1 MLEKTKTAG
10 WFSVSVQRTD
20 PIVAGRIVIVN
31 PNSTEAVTQGISAAV
46 DSLRSADGPKID
58 CVTLEEGP
66 PGIETAEHIRD
77 VVPPLLAR
85 LRHED
90 AEASVIACFSDPG
103 LKAARDQSAKP
114 VFGIGESAFNQA
126 LGVGRRF
133 GIVAILEAST
143 VRHRR
148 YVAELGL
155 ERSFAESRPL
165 DLGVLELQDRD
176 RTFGRMLEVGR
187 ELRDTDGADVL
198 VLGCAGM
205 TGYPAE
211 LSAALDLPVIEP
223 CQAAAAEALA
233 ALAADPVTP

>member
-1 MLEKTKTAG
+1 M
-10 WFSVSVQRTD
+10 SR
-20 PIVAGRIVIVN
+20 RIVIIN
-31 PNSTEAVTQGISAAV
+31 PNSTEAVTRGISAAV
-46 DSLRSADGPKID
+46 DSLRDLDGPKID

-85 LRHED
+85 LRRED

-103 LKAARDQSAKP
+103 LKQAREQTARP
-114 VFGIGESAFNQA
+114 VFGIGESAFKQA
-126 LGVGRRF
+126 LEVGRRF

-143 VRHRR
+143 IRHRR

-155 ERSFAESRPL
+155 TASFAESRPL

-176 RTFGRMLEVGR
+176 RTFARMLDVGR
-187 ELRDTDGADVL
+187 KLRDTDGADAL

-223 CQAAAAEALA
+223 CQAAAAEALEV
-233 ALAADPVTP
+233 LAADPVTV

>member
-1 MLEKTKTAG
+1 M
-10 WFSVSVQRTD
+10 SR
-20 PIVAGRIVIVN
+20 RIVIIN

-46 DSLRSADGPKID
+46 DPLRSADGPKID

-66 PGIETAEHIRD
+66 PGIETAEHIRH

-90 AEASVIACFSDPG
+90 AEVSVIACFSDPG
-103 LKAARDQSAKP
+103 LKAAREQSARP

-126 LGVGRRF
+126 LGVGQRF

-143 VRHRR
+143 IRHRR

-155 ERSFAESRPL
+155 TASFAESRPL

-187 ELRDTDGADVL
+187 KLRDTDGADVL

-223 CQAAAAEALA
+223 CQAAATEALA

>member
-1 MLEKTKTAG
+1 M
-10 WFSVSVQRTD
+10 SR
-20 PIVAGRIVIVN
+20 RIVIIN

-46 DSLRSADGPKID
+46 DPLRNADGPKID

-85 LRHED
+85 LRRED
-90 AEASVIACFSDPG
+90 AEASVVACFSDPG
-103 LKAARDQSAKP
+103 LKAAREQSARP
-114 VFGIGESAFNQA
+114 VFGIGESAFNRA
-126 LGVGRRF
+126 LEVGQRF

-143 VRHRR
+143 IRHRR

-155 ERSFAESRPL
+155 AGSFAESRPL
-165 DLGVLELQDRD
+165 DLGVLELQDRE

-187 ELRDTDGADVL
+187 KLRDADGADVL

-233 ALAADPVTP
+233 AIAADPVTP